1 MVGNLENL
9 ERSKEKK
16 REDSYFKLKA
26 LKGVTD
32 PFKRPI
38 LPMLPRKRVKVVE
51 ENGRLSE

>member
-1 MVGNLENL
+1 MENL